1 MTAHQ
6 QGLAPVAGPRTRLL
20 VLGSFPGVASLQAQQ
35 YYGHARNQFWPLMA
49 EVVDEPLP
57 GMDYAERLA
66 RLQAHAVG
74 LWDVI
79 TQARREGSLDSN
91 IRAHVG
97 SDLLSL
103 IATLPHLTVVA
114 FNGGTAA
121 RIGLRQLGETAA
133 RYTIV
138 KLPSSSPAY
147 TLAYAQKR
155 LAWLQLREP
164 RIMANPSQ
172 PPLSGIHE
180 QEQENRVGPGHIVR
194 I

>member
-1 MTAHQ
+1 MPSA
-6 QGLAPVAGPRTRLL
+6 
-20 VLGSFPGVASLQAQQ
+20 
-35 YYGHARNQFWPLMA
+35 
-49 EVVDEPLP
+49 
-57 GMDYAERLA
+57 
-66 RLQAHAVG
+66 
-74 LWDVI
+74 WDVI

-91 IRAHVG
+91 IRAPVG

-103 IATLPHLTVVA
+103 MAQLPRLSVVA

-121 RIGLRQLGETAA
+121 RIGLRQLGETAG

-164 RIMANPSQ
+164 RIMGDSRQRPAIKHS
-172 PPLSGIHE
+172 
-180 QEQENRVGPGHIVR
+180 
-194 I
+194 